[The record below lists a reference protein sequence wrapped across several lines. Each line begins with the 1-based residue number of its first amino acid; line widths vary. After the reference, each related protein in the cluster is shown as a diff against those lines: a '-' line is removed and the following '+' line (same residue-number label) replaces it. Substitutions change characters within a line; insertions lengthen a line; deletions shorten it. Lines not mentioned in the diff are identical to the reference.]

1 MRNKIQLYIGGER
14 ADLDNGS
21 FLLLNYTMEELSNP
35 TIVRNSFSKQI
46 TLKGTPQNNKIFGD
60 IYRNDRLTQYGG
72 GYTGV
77 DFDPTRKTPFTIYNE
92 MGEILESGYLKLDKV
107 TTTKKRTEYSVTLY
121 GGLGSFLYGLSYKA
135 NGEKMAIADLDFGET
150 LDFTIDRDAVADAW
164 ARLGGDTSKPAK
176 WDIVNFIPGY
186 TGLPSS
192 PFDANKAIAK
202 AASVGLP
209 AKDGEYSARDGWCLA
224 TLSDKVTGDEAKDIR
239 SYLQKPALKMSA
251 LINAICDP
259 SNNGGYTVNLDGE
272 FFTASNPYWNDT
284 WLTLPMLGDLN
295 IDDQSVSGSKE
306 ITGTIINV
314 PDGGNLSKLYS
325 LNVRLSFETVLQ
337 NGLTPYTDFQMHC
350 EDDWAA
356 GMSPD
361 DSPGF
366 YLNYFEI
373 KLDVKDGNDAIIK
386 TIVYRISTMQAP
398 YYMEQMDEVFD
409 YLDTTMLYKDG
420 TGFFPTFNIEEYG
433 VAKIELTV
441 TPKAMCWGHLRASSD
456 PMQVF
461 PLGSYDYT
469 GAEAVTNFHLGY
481 DDSFLYYTVSSS
493 STVRTGAAITQSS
506 LLGGSKTPADY
517 LLSYCKQ
524 FGLQLVC
531 HKDSKTVDILLR
543 KNLYNGSLVDING
556 RIDHGKQIVKNPF
569 AFTARWYLFGND
581 AKGDYAEFYANK
593 YGRPYGQFRVNT
605 GYEFDA
611 TDKRLTDGIVFGNAC
626 EVMETSKYFCDLSIV
641 NAPVP
646 AVFLGGGKFTLY
658 KSGETK
664 EFDIS
669 LPTSIIRQW
678 ANPSYPMHDAFPKM
692 QFHGSDNAHLDER
705 DTLVFFNG
713 MESVSSRHLILSDD
727 TRMMLTLNGNNPCW
741 MLGFLDW
748 EVSQIPRFGRYIFSG
763 SAVQKSLDFG
773 DPIEAQIPG
782 ITFATGSNIFSQYWE
797 KYIGDRY
804 DDDSA
809 VLLCYADLRGL
820 QVNENLFRQ
829 FYALGGAVW
838 ALNRIIDHS
847 LTTSGCTKC
856 EFVKVQDTTN
866 YTTL

>member
-150 LDFTIDRDAVADAW
+150 LDFTIDRAAVSDAW

-186 TGLPSS
+186 MGLPSS
-192 PFDANKAIAK
+192 PFDANKALAK
-202 AASVGLP
+202 ASLVGLP
-209 AKDGEYSARDGWCLA
+209 ETDGEYSTREGWCLA
-224 TLSDKVTGDEAKDIR
+224 TLADKVTGDEAKDIR
-239 SYLQKPALKMSA
+239 SYLQKPAIKVSA

-259 SNNGGYTVNLDGE
+259 ANNGGYTVNKDAE
-272 FFTASNPYWNDT
+272 FFNSSNPYWDKT
-284 WLTLPMLGDLN
+284 WLTLPMLNDLN
-295 IDDQSVSGSKE
+295 IDVSSTVGDDNFNG
-306 ITGTIINV
+306 GTHTIPN
-314 PDGGNLSKLYS
+314 GGNLSVLYNIWVDFAMVGWGGTDDYKLY
-325 LNVRLSFETVLQ
+325 
-337 NGLTPYTDFQMHC
+337 C

-356 GMSPD
+356 GMQGD
-361 DSPGF
+361 DTPG
-366 YLNYFEI
+366 YYQNYIEWEVI
-373 KLDVKDGNDAIIK
+373 AYDSNDAVIK
-386 TIVYRISTMQAP
+386 KFYYRVSSQQTPADQV
-398 YYMEQMDEVFD
+398 QMDDTFD
-409 YLDTTMLYKDG
+409 YIAGGY
-420 TGFFPTFNIEEYG
+420 TFMKNGQVWKPNISIQEYG
-433 VAKIELTV
+433 VAKVSVNMSYKGL
-441 TPKAMCWGHLRASSD
+441 AWGHLRAGIDANLMWPVSSYNYND
-456 PMQVF
+456 GVYFACDAELQ
-461 PLGSYDYT
+461 GSYIKYQL
-469 GAEAVTNFHLGY
+469 VT
-481 DDSFLYYTVSSS
+481 SSS
-493 STVRTGAAITQSS
+493 VRTGASITQSS

-543 KNLYNGSLVDING
+543 KNLYNGSLTDING
-556 RIDHGKQIVKNPF
+556 RIDRGKQIVKTPF
-569 AFTARWYLFGND
+569 AFTARWYLFGNE

-593 YGRPYGQFRVNT
+593 YMRPYGQFRVNT
-605 GYEFDA
+605 GYAFDA

-626 EVMETSKYFCDLSIV
+626 EVMETSKFFCRLTDNGVDIPS
-641 NAPVP
+641 
-646 AVFLGGGKFTLY
+646 VFLGGGKYALFKGGENKEYDIPYPLKATL
-658 KSGETK
+658 
-664 EFDIS
+664 
-669 LPTSIIRQW
+669 QW
-678 ANPSYPMHDAFPKM
+678 ENASYPMHDAFPKM

-741 MLGFLDW
+741 MLGNTAW
-748 EVSQIPRFGRYIFSG
+748 EMSQIPRFGRYIFSG

-773 DPIEAQIPG
+773 DPLEAQIPG
-782 ITFATGSNIFSQYWE
+782 ITFATGSNIFSQYWA

-829 FYALGGAVW
+829 FYAFGGAVW